1 MSHIKIGRDG
11 RVPKKLGPI
20 EVHGGMYHLRNGQL
34 IGGVSKTAVG
44 NVLDDAKFVATP
56 TVEKKLAPVD
66 INPGCRS
73 RRNDPLN

>member
-1 MSHIKIGRDG
+1 MAKNLARDG
-11 RVPKKLGPI
+11 AAKKLGPI
-20 EVHGGMYHLRNGQL
+20 AIHDGMYHFREGALVRGY
-34 IGGVSKTAVG
+34 SKTAVG

-56 TVEKKLAPVD
+56 SVEKKLAAVT